1 MAERL
6 LIASQFINQHY
17 AKNLVLKLCG
27 IAKSSYYYKPPE
39 DNLKQKKG
47 IAASEWTYKKDGTK
61 WSNLIVVNDIRNLL
75 MEEFVD
81 YGYLKVTYYLQD
93 EKGYLINHKKVY
105 RLMKTAS
112 LLNIGKPADKSRKE
126 WVKELVPKPQ
136 DAFSYWEFDIKF
148 IYIDALGKYAPLLSV
163 VDVYSR
169 YLVGWI
175 LQWSIKKEDVKAFFD
190 TLISDYILPQKVY
203 VRCDNG
209 SQFES
214 NLVRQYFTDKGIA
227 QEFTKPATPQQ
238 NAHIESYH
246 SIIQSAVCNRIEFSS
261 LKQCEEVF
269 IRWQQFYNQRRIHG
283 GIGYQSPAKYM
294 ASKNIRVPLKINTTQ
309 MKETG

>member
-6 LIASQFINQHY
+6 LVASQFIDQHY
-17 AKNLVLKLCG
+17 AKNLILKICG

-39 DNLKQKKG
+39 DNSKKKKG
-47 IAASEWTYKKDGTK
+47 IAASQFTLKKDNTEVG
-61 WSNLIVVNDIRNLL
+61 NCIVVNDIRNLL

-93 EKGYLINHKKVY
+93 EKDYVINHKKVY
-105 RLMKTAS
+105 RFMKTAN
-112 LLNIGKPADKSRKE
+112 LLNIGRPAGKSRKE
-126 WVKELVPKPQ
+126 WVKELVPKPAE
-136 DAFSYWEFDIKF
+136 AFSYWEFDIKF
-148 IYIDALGKYAPLLSV
+148 IYIDALGRYAPLLSV

-169 YLVGWI
+169 YLIGWM

-190 TLISDYILPQKVY
+190 IMISDAILPQKVY

-214 NLVRQYFTDKGIA
+214 NLVREYFASKGIA

-261 LKQCEEVF
+261 LKQCEEVL
-269 IRWQQFYNQRRIHG
+269 IRWQQFYNQQRIHG
-283 GIGYQSPAKYM
+283 GIGYQSPVKYL
-294 ASKNIRVPLKINTTQ
+294 ASKNLAIPLKINKEP